1 MKTIAIILII
11 IGIIAF
17 STAYIADIINE
28 AISKI
33 SKKNS

>member
-17 STAYIADIINE
+17 SVAYISDIVNE

-33 SKKNS
+33 SKKNA

>member
-17 STAYIADIINE
+17 SVAYIADIINE

-33 SKKNS
+33 SKKNA

>member
-17 STAYIADIINE
+17 SAAYISDIVNE

-33 SKKNS
+33 SKKNA